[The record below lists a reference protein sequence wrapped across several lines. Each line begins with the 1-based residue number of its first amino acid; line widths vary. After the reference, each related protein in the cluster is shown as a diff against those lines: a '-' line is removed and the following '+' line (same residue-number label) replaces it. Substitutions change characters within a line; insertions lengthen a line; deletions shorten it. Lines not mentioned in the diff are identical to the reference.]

1 MHIELIAISPMDYL
15 GNLYFV
21 LSLGGKNGAVCFS
34 PKRHA
39 RSPLNGISVGL
50 KVLGCPC
57 WGATPTACGSSQGR
71 DQTHAMAATQAA
83 AVTRPEP

>member
-34 PKRHA
+34 P
-39 RSPLNGISVGL
+39 LVG
-50 KVLGCPC
+50 VSWC
-57 WGATPTACGSSQGR
+57 
-71 DQTHAMAATQAA
+71 H
-83 AVTRPEP
+83 